1 MSVDWWSLG
10 ILIFEMING
19 LPPFY
24 DTNRKM
30 MYRRILTA
38 PVQKTVYMTPE
49 VGVRGE
55 LQRRRTTLFVD
66 CFNVSQPS
74 VWGTTGSTR
83 SSRMGEAVSQG
94 GGASVPA
101 DGEERRV
108 NGAD

>member
-49 VGVRGE
+49 VGMRGE
-55 LQRRRTTLFVD
+55 VQQRRTTLCVD
-66 CFNVSQPS
+66 CFSASQHD
-74 VWGTTGSTR
+74 VWGTMGLR
-83 SSRMGEAVSQG
+83 KSSRIRGSGRLTGRDCIVRKWFLHS
-94 GGASVPA
+94 
-101 DGEERRV
+101 DRR
-108 NGAD
+108 